1 MIFRAHPPYP
11 ASSSPRAQFR
21 KGSDPVDKEKGAQGR
36 LRTQTRTVD
45 VKMLFNVVTLTP
57 RFESL
62 WFMLQRINPE
72 KKKKKGRALPHSS
85 GNCKVEASFW
95 KLGMKGSVKGISPT
109 PGNIKSTQELLLLS
123 FRNNPRRHPWPVY
136 PSSLLLSQKGKK
148 ISTRIQTSLFSG
160 CQLQLLLD

>member
-1 MIFRAHPPYP
+1 MKPVSTISIPSGHCDLPSPPPYP

-72 KKKKKGRALPHSS
+72 KKKKKRQGSSSFLRKLQGR
-85 GNCKVEASFW
+85 GV
-95 KLGMKGSVKGISPT
+95 
-109 PGNIKSTQELLLLS
+109 LLEV
-123 FRNNPRRHPWPVY
+123 RNE
-136 PSSLLLSQKGKK
+136 G
-148 ISTRIQTSLFSG
+148 FG
-160 CQLQLLLD
+160 